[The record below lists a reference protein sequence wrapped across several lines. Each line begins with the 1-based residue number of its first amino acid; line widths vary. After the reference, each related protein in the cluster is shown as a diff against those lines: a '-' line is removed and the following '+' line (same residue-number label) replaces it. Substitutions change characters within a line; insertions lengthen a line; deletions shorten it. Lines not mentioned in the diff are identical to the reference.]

1 LKLRAFEFSHPLKHL
16 RKIEMKANDVV
27 ILSGVRTAIGGFQ
40 GSLKDLSPTDI
51 GAIVIKEALQRAGVD
66 PAAVDH
72 VVLGN
77 VIHTEPRDMY
87 VARTAALAG
96 GVGSRTPC
104 LTLNRLCGSGLQA
117 IISAAQ
123 TILLGDADVAVAG
136 GSESMSRSPHSTQAI
151 RIGQRMGEVAFAD
164 MMLGALND
172 PFGHGHMGVT
182 GENVAKRWQVT
193 REAQDELA
201 LKSHQRATR
210 AQQNG
215 YFKEQIIP
223 VTVKRGREQALF
235 DRDEHVKPDTTL
247 EGLRKLRPAFGKTG
261 TVTAGNSS
269 GINDG
274 AAALVLASGEYADR
288 NGLRP
293 LTRITGYAHAGVD
306 PEIMGVGPIHA
317 VRGLLDRTEMK
328 ISDFDLIESNEA
340 FASQACAVAREL
352 GFPDEQTN
360 PNGGAI
366 ALGHPIGATGSI
378 LTVKAIHELARA
390 GTKRALI
397 TMCIGGGQ
405 GIAVGIERIH

>member
-1 LKLRAFEFSHPLKHL
+1 
-16 RKIEMKANDVV
+16 MQANDVV
-27 ILSGVRTAIGGFQ
+27 VLSAVRTAIGSFQ
-40 GSLKDLSPTDI
+40 GALKDFTPTEM
-51 GAIVIKEALQRAGVD
+51 GSIVVKEALQRAAVD

-72 VVLGN
+72 VVFGN

-87 VARTAALAG
+87 LARVTAMVG

-123 TILLGDADVAVAG
+123 TIMLGDGDVAVAG
-136 GSESMSRSPHSTQAI
+136 GSESMSRGPHSTQAI
-151 RIGQRMGEVAFAD
+151 RSGQRMGDVIFAD
-164 MMLGALND
+164 MMLGALHD
-172 PFGHGHMGVT
+172 PFGHGHMGIT

-193 REAQDELA
+193 RDAQDELA
-201 LKSHQRATR
+201 LKSHQRAAR

-215 YFKEQIIP
+215 YFKEQIVP
-223 VTVKRGREQALF
+223 VTVKKGREQVPF
-235 DRDEHVKPDTTL
+235 DCDEHVKPETTL
-247 EGLRKLRPAFGKTG
+247 EGLQKLRPAFDKAG

-274 AAALVLASGEYADR
+274 AAALVLASREHADKS
-288 NGLRP
+288 GLKP
-293 LTRITGYAHAGVD
+293 LARIIGYAHAGVD

-317 VRGLLDRTEMK
+317 VRGLLDRTGMK
-328 ISDFDLIESNEA
+328 ISDFDVIESNEA

-378 LTVKAIHELARA
+378 LTVKAIHELARIGA
-390 GTKRALI
+390 KRALI

-405 GIAVGIERIH
+405 GIAMGIERLH

>member
-1 LKLRAFEFSHPLKHL
+1 M
-16 RKIEMKANDVV
+16 RKTEMQANDVV
-27 ILSGVRTAIGGFQ
+27 VLSAVRTAIGSFQ
-40 GSLKDLSPTDI
+40 GALKDFTPTEM
-51 GAIVIKEALQRAGVD
+51 GSIVVKEALQRAAVD

-72 VVLGN
+72 VVFGN

-87 VARTAALAG
+87 LARATAMVG

-123 TILLGDADVAVAG
+123 TIMLGDGDVAVAG
-136 GSESMSRSPHSTQAI
+136 GSESMSRGPHSTQAI
-151 RIGQRMGEVAFAD
+151 RSGQRIGDVIFAD

-172 PFGHGHMGVT
+172 PFGHGHMGIT

-193 REAQDELA
+193 RGAQDELA
-201 LKSHQRATR
+201 LKSHQRAAR

-215 YFKEQIIP
+215 YFKEQIVP
-223 VTVKRGREQALF
+223 VTVKKGREQVPF
-235 DRDEHVKPDTTL
+235 DYDEHVKPETTL
-247 EGLRKLRPAFGKTG
+247 EGLQKLRPAFDKAG

-274 AAALVLASGEYADR
+274 AAALVLASREHADKS
-288 NGLRP
+288 GLKP
-293 LTRITGYAHAGVD
+293 LARIIGYAHAGVD

-317 VRGLLDRTEMK
+317 VRGLLDRTGMK
-328 ISDFDLIESNEA
+328 ISDFDVIESNEA

-378 LTVKAIHELARA
+378 LTVKAIHELARVGA
-390 GTKRALI
+390 KRALI

-405 GIAVGIERIH
+405 GIAMGIERLH